1 MIPETIR
8 LRECLDHLESGQ
20 TFSFSAFTLNEQKG
34 TGGQLLEYR
43 EAQWLK
49 QSPPAPNGGVT
60 GEVNKPLALPVESM
74 VSKNPNHS
82 FHSTRNVR
90 ILADGHPTNLII
102 KIHID
107 LMVVFNDR
115 KVILP

>member
-1 MIPETIR
+1 MIPQTIR
-8 LRECLDHLESGQ
+8 LRECLDLMESGQ

-34 TGGQLLEYR
+34 TGGELLEYA
-43 EAQWLK
+43 EAQILRRENDEIIEPK
-49 QSPPAPNGGVT
+49 GFT
-60 GEVNKPLALPVESM
+60 EKILNKVGYTFNT
-74 VSKNPNHS
+74 SKNPNHGL
-82 FHSTRNVR
+82 HSTRNVR

-107 LMVVFNDR
+107 LMVVFNGR

>member
-1 MIPETIR
+1 M
-8 LRECLDHLESGQ
+8 ESGQ
-20 TFSFSAFTLNEQKG
+20 TFSFSAYTLNEQKG

-49 QSPPAPNGGVT
+49 QSTPAPNGGVA
-60 GEVNKPLALPVESM
+60 GEVNKTLALPITQM
-74 VSKNPNHS
+74 VRKNPQHRL
-82 FHSTRNVR
+82 HSTRNVR

>member
-1 MIPETIR
+1 M
-8 LRECLDHLESGQ
+8 ESGQ

-43 EAQWLK
+43 EARWLK
-49 QSPPAPNGGVT
+49 S
-60 GEVNKPLALPVESM
+60 EVKQEVDHYVVAIVQGHKIKQPIEPVQ
-74 VSKNPNHS
+74 KNPNHN